1 MKTRLSL
8 IASSALS
15 TLTLAAPVV
24 HAQDVAQVVS
34 SIPVIQQVSVPRQ
47 VCSTQQV
54 LVDPPKSGAGAA
66 MGAIA
71 GGAVGNQI
79 GDGSG
84 RAVATLLGVIGGAM
98 LGDRIEGQPAARTQE
113 RTTCTT
119 QNIYESRT
127 IGYNVTYEY
136 AGRRYQVQLPQDPG
150 PTLQIQVTPV
160 MPGMPAGGRT
170 SALPGDGVIVSEA
183 LPAPAAVV
191 VRDGMVRE
199 AYPSPGWVAPAPA
212 PAVTWGVYGGG
223 PVYRYRHHHWR

>member
-1 MKTRLSL
+1 MTLRLPL
-8 IASSALS
+8 IATSGLPALV
-15 TLTLAAPVV
+15 LGLASPAS
-24 HAQDVAQVVS
+24 HAQEVAQVIS
-34 SIPVIQQVSVPRQ
+34 SIPVIQQVAVPRQ

-54 LVDPPKSGAGAA
+54 QVEAPKSGAGAA

-84 RAVATLLGVIGGAM
+84 RAVATILGVIGGAM
-98 LGDRIEGQPAARTQE
+98 LGERIEGQPAPRTQE

-160 MPGMPAGGRT
+160 MPPPAGGRT
-170 SALPGDGVIVSEA
+170 SALPGDGVVVAQA
-183 LPAPAAVV
+183 LSAPAAVV
-191 VRDGMVRE
+191 VRDVVVRE
-199 AYPSPGWVAPAPA
+199 AYPSPVWIA
-212 PAVTWGVYGGG
+212 PAVAWGVYGGG